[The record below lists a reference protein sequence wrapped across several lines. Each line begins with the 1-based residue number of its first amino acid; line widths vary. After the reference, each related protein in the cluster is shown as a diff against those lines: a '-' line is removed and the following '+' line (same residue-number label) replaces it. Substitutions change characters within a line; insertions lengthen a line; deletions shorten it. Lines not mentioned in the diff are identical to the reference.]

1 MQISNKNQDS
11 HLSACSTAASTSPG
25 LLFQVP
31 RPSKGILAP
40 ELKVKEVSILL
51 LVMELILSL
60 LLVESV
66 QWTTSTPP
74 PPRLQSVL
82 KDQVLR

>member
-1 MQISNKNQDS
+1 MTTRTTFMQIIKQYKQDFY
-11 HLSACSTAASTSPG
+11 LSACSTAASTSPG

-40 ELKVKEVSILL
+40 ELRVKEVSILL

-60 LLVESV
+60 VLVDSAV
-66 QWTTSTPP
+66 
-74 PPRLQSVL
+74 
-82 KDQVLR
+82 DD

>member
-1 MQISNKNQDS
+1 MTTRTTSMQIIKQYKQDS

-51 LVMELILSL
+51 LVMELIL
-60 LLVESV
+60 ESA
-66 QWTTSTPP
+66 
-74 PPRLQSVL
+74 L
-82 KDQVLR
+82 DD